1 MGQTLPNNSYV
12 YLTDVGIDSDTV
24 QCITDLNTCCSN
36 ADGPHRGD
44 WYFANGTRLP
54 FPGGGDIFES
64 CDAQRVYLSHTN
76 NATSPTGVYRCDILT
91 SAVHDEGNSGV
102 RDTVYVGLYTESG
115 GIYMIMLAANNIA
128 CSIVC

>member
-12 YLTDVGIDSDTV
+12 YLTDVGIDSDSDSV

-54 FPGGGDIFES
+54 FPGGGDIFEAR
-64 CDAQRVYLSHTN
+64 DAKRVDLSHTN

-91 SAVHDEGNSGV
+91 NAVHDEGNSGV
-102 RDTVYVGLYTESG
+102 IDTVYMGLY
-115 GIYMIMLAANNIA
+115 IY
-128 CSIVC
+128 